1 MRVFRYALTMA
12 VRKPLFFLIYAV
24 GLSFMGV
31 AMALAVASSQPA
43 DTAAAV
49 ARPQVDWAVVDRD
62 GHGLMRLRYAPG
74 YDGVPL
80 SVRLPV
86 RTPPYLEKDLKP
98 FLAGLLPDDRGGQG
112 RPRARARG
120 SAPETSWGSCP
131 SWEGTARRPSPSS
144 AWARTRFRGRP
155 TTSRSTR
162 AFWDSVSP
170 SSWTGARR
178 PGRRGRSTGPSGG
191 GFQPKIALAC
201 FDGRWYSCEG
211 DAATTHILKPG
222 IKGRAFQSL
231 VEHVTMRA
239 CALMGVEVANTE
251 YLDGLGAV
259 CIERFD
265 RVVRRPFDV
274 VRIHQEDFC
283 QACGI
288 LPENKYT
295 ENGGP
300 VAPDIAAAID
310 RFIDDPDTDKKA
322 FFLMVVA
329 NHLLGAP
336 DGHAKNFSLLEYPD
350 GGVRLAPMYDCAS
363 GLPYD
368 GPRDRRVAMGIGGV
382 SAVGRLG
389 IGAVTRMAKACDLN
403 GDWCVAKV
411 SDLSKGLPDAVAT
424 ALNEV
429 SGVSGAEELRIRLLD
444 PVAFVCEATLAR
456 LR

>member
-1 MRVFRYALTMA
+1 MPGSCRTTGGARAATGEGEG
-12 VRKPLFFLIYAV
+12 V
-24 GLSFMGV
+24 G
-31 AMALAVASSQPA
+31 
-43 DTAAAV
+43 
-49 ARPQVDWAVVDRD
+49 
-62 GHGLMRLRYAPG
+62 PG
-74 YDGVPL
+74 NVM
-80 SVRLPV
+80 
-86 RTPPYLEKDLKP
+86 
-98 FLAGLLPDDRGGQG
+98 GLLSLMGRDCPEAVSFLGVGEDPVPRASDYVEVDEGVLGLRLSELMDRGEASWQ
-112 RPRARARG
+112 ARAEHW
-120 SAPETSWGSCP
+120 SL
-131 SWEGTARRPSPSS
+131 
-144 AWARTRFRGRP
+144 
-155 TTSRSTR
+155 
-162 AFWDSVSP
+162 
-170 SSWTGARR
+170 
-178 PGRRGRSTGPSGG
+178 G

>member
-1 MRVFRYALTMA
+1 MVAKALTA
-12 VRKPLFFLIYAV
+12 WLYGTP
-24 GLSFMGV
+24 
-31 AMALAVASSQPA
+31 
-43 DTAAAV
+43 T
-49 ARPQVDWAVVDRD
+49 AVVDRD

-74 YDGVPL
+74 YDGMPL

-98 FLAGLLPDDRGGQG
+98 FLAGLLPDDREARAAMGEGEGVGPGNVMGLLSLMG
-112 RPRARARG
+112 RDCPGAVSFLGVGEDPVPRASDYVEVDEGVLGLRLSELMDGGEASWQARAEHW
-120 SAPETSWGSCP
+120 SL
-131 SWEGTARRPSPSS
+131 
-144 AWARTRFRGRP
+144 
-155 TTSRSTR
+155 
-162 AFWDSVSP
+162 
-170 SSWTGARR
+170 
-178 PGRRGRSTGPSGG
+178 G
-191 GFQPKIALAC
+191 GFQPKIALAR

-222 IKGRAFQSL
+222 IKGMAFQSL

-274 VRIHQEDFC
+274 VRIHQEDLC

-300 VAPDIAAAID
+300 GAPDIAAAID
-310 RFIDDPDTDKKA
+310 RFSDDPDTDKKA

-403 GDWCVAKV
+403 GDWCAAKV
-411 SDLSKGLPDAVAT
+411 ADLSKGLPDAVAT

-429 SGVSGAEELRIRLLD
+429 SDVSGVEELRIRLLD

>member
-1 MRVFRYALTMA
+1 M
-12 VRKPLFFLIYAV
+12 
-24 GLSFMGV
+24 
-31 AMALAVASSQPA
+31 
-43 DTAAAV
+43 
-49 ARPQVDWAVVDRD
+49 
-62 GHGLMRLRYAPG
+62 
-74 YDGVPL
+74 
-80 SVRLPV
+80 
-86 RTPPYLEKDLKP
+86 
-98 FLAGLLPDDRGGQG
+98 GLLSLMGRDCPEAVSFLGVGEDPVPRASDYVEVDEGVLGLRLSELMDRGEASWQ
-112 RPRARARG
+112 ARAEHW
-120 SAPETSWGSCP
+120 SL
-131 SWEGTARRPSPSS
+131 
-144 AWARTRFRGRP
+144 
-155 TTSRSTR
+155 
-162 AFWDSVSP
+162 
-170 SSWTGARR
+170 
-178 PGRRGRSTGPSGG
+178 GG

-389 IGAVTRMAKACDLN
+389 IGAVARMAKACDLN
-403 GDWCVAKV
+403 GDWCAAKV
-411 SDLSKGLPDAVAT
+411 GRPLEGASRCRRNGPERGLRR
-424 ALNEV
+424 ER
-429 SGVSGAEELRIRLLD
+429 GRGASHPPLGPGRIRVRGHTGETSLGPAPMCNILHNRVSYAD
-444 PVAFVCEATLAR
+444 NLHDSQEWWPKVPPCGQERRVCRSELGPLSVSHPAGGR
-456 LR
+456 P

>member
-1 MRVFRYALTMA
+1 MVAKALTA
-12 VRKPLFFLIYAV
+12 WLYGTP
-24 GLSFMGV
+24 
-31 AMALAVASSQPA
+31 
-43 DTAAAV
+43 T
-49 ARPQVDWAVVDRD
+49 AVVDRD

-98 FLAGLLPDDRGGQG
+98 FLAGLLPDDRGGKGGHGRGRGG
-112 RPRARARG
+112 RPRKRHG
-120 SAPETSWGSCP
+120 APVPHGKGLP
-131 SWEGTARRPSPSS
+131 GGRLLPR
-144 AWARTRFRGRP
+144 RGRGP
-155 TTSRSTR
+155 GSEGVRL
-162 AFWDSVSP
+162 
-170 SSWTGARR
+170 RR
-178 PGRRGRSTGPSGG
+178 GRRGRSGTPSLRAHGQGRGVLAGEGGALVPRG
-191 GFQPKIALAC
+191 GFQPKIALAR

-274 VRIHQEDFC
+274 VRIHQEDLC

-300 VAPDIAAAID
+300 GAPDIAAAID
-310 RFIDDPDTDKKA
+310 RFSDDPDTDKKA

-403 GDWCVAKV
+403 GDWCAAKV
-411 SDLSKGLPDAVAT
+411 ADLSKGLPDAVAT

-429 SGVSGAEELRIRLLD
+429 SDVSGVEELRIRLLD
-444 PVAFVCEATLAR
+444 PVGSVCEATLAR